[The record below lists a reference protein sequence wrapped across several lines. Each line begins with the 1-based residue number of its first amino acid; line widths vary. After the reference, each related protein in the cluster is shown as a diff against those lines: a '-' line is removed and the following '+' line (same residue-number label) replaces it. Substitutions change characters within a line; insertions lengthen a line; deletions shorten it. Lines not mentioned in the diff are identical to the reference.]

1 MKITF
6 LVSGSVRSNFSYRPL
21 ALARS
26 LRALG
31 HDVSIIA
38 PSADKYNDFKIE
50 TISVIDDVRI
60 LQPFQFATKR
70 LEINLFPYLFI
81 AAWSLLREKPD
92 LVYIYKPTPVSVV
105 GLLAKLFRGTET
117 VVDFD
122 DLGSEVMKIE
132 GHPRHQIKLVEW
144 SERLAAKYADRLVV
158 ASTYLSEM
166 YKQEFAN
173 KPVQIIPNGVESDW
187 FDAPVAS
194 KNQKRIVF
202 MGAINRKNILEPLFD
217 VLPEVVRKHSDVEV
231 LIIGDG
237 TSLNYFKEK
246 ITALNLSNHV
256 TFLGWLPLEEAKPLL
271 HAGDIG
277 YNYMPNEVTTRA
289 ASNMK
294 VPQYMARGVVPLVS
308 DIGDLAVTVDHGE
321 AGYIAQP
328 DDLESLKNT
337 ILAALEDTDR
347 MKKSKYATL
356 LVSKKINWNRLG
368 RSFHDWVLPTGRTKK
383 VLV

>member
-26 LRALG
+26 LHALG
-31 HDVSIIA
+31 HDVAIIA
-38 PSADKYNDFKIE
+38 PSADKYNNFKIE
-50 TISVIDDVRI
+50 TISVIDGVRI

-70 LEINLFPYLFI
+70 LEINLLPYLFV
-81 AAWSLLREKPD
+81 AAWLLFREKPD
-92 LVYIYKPTPVSVV
+92 LVYIYKPTPVSIV

-117 VVDFD
+117 TVDFD

-132 GHPRHQIKLVEW
+132 GHPQHQIKLVEW
-144 SERLAAKYADRLVV
+144 SERVAAKYADRLVV
-158 ASTYLSEM
+158 ASTYLSDM
-166 YKQEFAN
+166 YRQEFPD
-173 KPVQIIPNGVESDW
+173 KSIQIIPNGVEANW
-187 FDAPVAS
+187 FDATVSSRSP
-194 KNQKRIVF
+194 KRIVF

-217 VLPEVVRKHSDVEV
+217 VLPDVVQKHPEVEV

-237 TSLNYFKEK
+237 IFLTYFKEK
-246 ITALNLSNHV
+246 VTTLNLLKNV

-308 DIGDLAVTVDHGE
+308 DIGDLASTIDHGE
-321 AGYIAQP
+321 AGYIARP
-328 DDLESLKNT
+328 DDLQSLKST
-337 ILAALEDTDR
+337 LLAALEDTDR
-347 MKKSKYATL
+347 MKKSEYARL
-356 LVSKKINWNRLG
+356 LVSKNINWDTLG
-368 RSFHDWVLPTGRTKK
+368 KAFHDWILPMGRDKK
-383 VLV
+383 VLI